1 MVNVIFRKFH
11 IHLRIYNWQN
21 QEVHMSNLQRGLKK
35 HKPVPHTYAR
45 TNTITH
51 APTELPT
58 RTHFKKVCKHHVDI
72 IWDMIILT
80 LNHITFL
87 ILDKH
92 SI

>member
-1 MVNVIFRKFH
+1 
-11 IHLRIYNWQN
+11 
-21 QEVHMSNLQRGLKK
+21 MSNFQRGL
-35 HKPVPHTYAR
+35 

-51 APTELPT
+51 APTELRT

-80 LNHITFL
+80 LKHITFL